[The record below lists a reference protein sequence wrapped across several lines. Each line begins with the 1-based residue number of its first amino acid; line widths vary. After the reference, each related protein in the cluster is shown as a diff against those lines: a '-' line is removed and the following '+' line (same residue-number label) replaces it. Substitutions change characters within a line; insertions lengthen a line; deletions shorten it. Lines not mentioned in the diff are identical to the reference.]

1 MLERKCIQDMASTT
15 PLEFLA
21 ERETLTTTHI
31 TKYCSDSVS
40 SAYAYGPIVLV
51 NIGLKVNKTIPANDD
66 DCVNNCQIL
75 KVERK
80 ARYGSRGVIL
90 SQYVGYPYYI
100 QINSNSDIIFVRT
113 FNQAVVPNS
122 TVKYEWLWGQLTYIS
137 VYP

>member
-1 MLERKCIQDMASTT
+1 MASTT

-31 TKYCSDSVS
+31 TKYCSDSLS

-66 DCVNNCQIL
+66 DCANNCQIL

>member
-1 MLERKCIQDMASTT
+1 MASTT

-31 TKYCSDSVS
+31 TKYCNGNMS

-51 NIGLKVNKTIPANDD
+51 NIGVKVNKTIPANDD
-66 DCVNNCQIL
+66 DCDNNCQIL
-75 KVERK
+75 KVGRK
-80 ARYGSRGVIL
+80 ARYGSRGIIL

-100 QINSNSDIIFVRT
+100 QINANSDIIFVRT

-122 TVKYEWLWGQLTYIS
+122 TVKYEWLWGQLTYIFI
-137 VYP
+137 YP

>member
-1 MLERKCIQDMASTT
+1 MASTT

-66 DCVNNCQIL
+66 DCANNCQIL